1 MNILDIASSDFFELS
16 KENLFK
22 QFEFSSADFK
32 LNILSVKLLVD
43 SQIDWQRLLSKFQ
56 IRVYVLCQDLEYSVP
71 IHLFI
76 DPNNIEP
83 LFLINK
89 LVDRHVFESDIS
101 LDSLSKI
108 IVKIE
113 LREKQTIVEPFAL
126 RFNFSPAEKNVG
138 F

>member
-1 MNILDIASSDFFELS
+1 MNILDIASSDFFELNN
-16 KENLFK
+16 ENPFK
-22 QFEFSSADFK
+22 QFEFTSADFK
-32 LNILSVKLLVD
+32 LNIVSVQLMVD
-43 SQIDWQRLLSKFQ
+43 SQIDWQLLLSKFEVW
-56 IRVYVLCQDLEYSVP
+56 VYVLCQDLAYSVP

-101 LDSLSKI
+101 LDSLSNI

-113 LREKQTIVEPFAL
+113 LRENQTIVEPFAL
-126 RFNFSPAEKNVG
+126 RFEVNK
-138 F
+138 

>member
-1 MNILDIASSDFFELS
+1 MNIFDIASSDFFALS
-16 KENLFK
+16 KEKPFK

-32 LNILSVKLLVD
+32 LNIVSVKLLVD
-43 SQIDWQRLLSKFQ
+43 SHVEWQCLLSKFQ
-56 IRVYVLCQDLEYSVP
+56 IWVYVLCQDLEYSGP

-113 LREKQTIVEPFAL
+113 LIENQEIIEPFTL
-126 RFNFSPAEKNVG
+126 CLEVN
-138 F
+138 

>member
-1 MNILDIASSDFFELS
+1 MNILDIASSDFFELNN
-16 KENLFK
+16 ENPFK
-22 QFEFSSADFK
+22 QFEFTSADFK
-32 LNILSVKLLVD
+32 LNIVSVQLMVD
-43 SQIDWQRLLSKFQ
+43 SQIDWQLLLSKFEVW
-56 IRVYVLCQDLEYSVP
+56 VYVLFQDLAYSVP

-113 LREKQTIVEPFAL
+113 LIENQEIIEPFTL
-126 RFNFSPAEKNVG
+126 CLEVN
-138 F
+138 

>member
-1 MNILDIASSDFFELS
+1 MNILDIASSDFFELNN
-16 KENLFK
+16 ENPFK
-22 QFEFSSADFK
+22 QFEFTSADFK
-32 LNILSVKLLVD
+32 LNIVSVQLMVD
-43 SQIDWQRLLSKFQ
+43 SQIDWQLLLSKFEVW
-56 IRVYVLCQDLEYSVP
+56 VYVLCQDLAYSVP

-113 LREKQTIVEPFAL
+113 LIENQEIIEPFTL
-126 RFNFSPAEKNVG
+126 CLEVN
-138 F
+138 